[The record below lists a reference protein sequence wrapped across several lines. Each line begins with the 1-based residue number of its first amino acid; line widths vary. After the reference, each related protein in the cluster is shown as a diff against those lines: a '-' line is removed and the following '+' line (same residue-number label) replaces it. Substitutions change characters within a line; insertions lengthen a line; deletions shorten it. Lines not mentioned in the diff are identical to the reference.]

1 MIDHAWMGWSCRGV
15 SSGRFQEEHACGPLR
30 IVRVA
35 LSRRSGML
43 DRAAVLART
52 SPLLPPRLGH
62 RSGTNVLRKRE
73 STVAAKN
80 GIELPSKQWQT
91 LQKGKCSDE
100 GCAEEDRVSNA
111 RIEEPDFSLSIL
123 TCTEQAN
130 YEERSMS
137 GGTAHNLVIEVIK
150 TDYEF

>member
-1 MIDHAWMGWSCRGV
+1 MLVDRS
-15 SSGRFQEEHACGPLR
+15 
-30 IVRVA
+30 A
-35 LSRRSGML
+35 LSEWPYLAGVGCLTVLLFWHEPAPSSPPASGIDLVPTFSVNASQRSLQRM
-43 DRAAVLART
+43 
-52 SPLLPPRLGH
+52 
-62 RSGTNVLRKRE
+62 E
-73 STVAAKN
+73 SN
-80 GIELPSKQWQT
+80 CHQKQWQT